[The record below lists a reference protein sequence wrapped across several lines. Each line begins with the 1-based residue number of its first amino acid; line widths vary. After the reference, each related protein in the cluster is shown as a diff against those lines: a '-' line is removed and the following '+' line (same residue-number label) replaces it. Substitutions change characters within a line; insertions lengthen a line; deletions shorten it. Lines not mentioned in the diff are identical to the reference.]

1 MKKSLANKTIQLNY
15 FSRFAELT
23 KKTNEAWSTEA
34 VTVQELWFELDEQY
48 AFDLDISMVRPAV
61 NHEFCDWQRVINDR
75 DIVSF
80 IPPVSGG

>member
-1 MKKSLANKTIQLNY
+1 MKKSLANKTVQLNY

-23 KKTNEAWSTEA
+23 KKTNEAWTTQA
-34 VTVQELWFELDEQY
+34 ITVGELWYELNAQY
-48 AFDLDISMVRPAV
+48 PFGQEMGSVRPAV

-75 DIVSF
+75 DIISF

>member
-1 MKKSLANKTIQLNY
+1 MKKSLVNKTVQLNY

-23 KKTNEAWSTEA
+23 QKTNEAWSTEA
-34 VTVQELWFELDEQY
+34 LTVQELWFELDEQY
-48 AFDLDISMVRPAV
+48 TFDLDISMVRPAV

-75 DIVSF
+75 DIISF

>member
-1 MKKSLANKTIQLNY
+1 MKKSLVNKTVQLNY

-23 KKTNEAWSTEA
+23 QKTNEAWSTEA
-34 VTVQELWFELDEQY
+34 VTVQELWFELDAQY

-75 DIVSF
+75 DIISF

>member
-1 MKKSLANKTIQLNY
+1 MKKSSSNKTVQLNY

-23 KKTNEAWSTEA
+23 KKTNEAWITEA
-34 VTVQELWFELDEQY
+34 TTVEELWFELDAQYRFEQEIN
-48 AFDLDISMVRPAV
+48 LVRPAI

-75 DIVSF
+75 DIISF

>member
-1 MKKSLANKTIQLNY
+1 MKKSLSNKSVQLYY

-23 KKTNEAWSTEA
+23 EKSNEVWSTQA
-34 VTVQELWFELDEQY
+34 ITLQELWFELDAQYRFEQKM
-48 AFDLDISMVRPAV
+48 SSVRPAI

-75 DIVSF
+75 DIISF

>member
-1 MKKSLANKTIQLNY
+1 MKKSLVNKTVQLNY

-23 KKTNEAWSTEA
+23 KKTNEAWPTEA
-34 VTVQELWFELDEQY
+34 ATVQELWFELDEQY

-75 DIVSF
+75 DIISF

>member
-1 MKKSLANKTIQLNY
+1 MKKSLSNKSVQLYY

-23 KKTNEAWSTEA
+23 EKSNEVWSTQA
-34 VTVQELWFELDEQY
+34 ITLQELWFELDARYRFEQKM
-48 AFDLDISMVRPAV
+48 SSVRPAI

-75 DIVSF
+75 DIISF

>member
-1 MKKSLANKTIQLNY
+1 MKKSLSNKTIQLNY

-23 KKTNEAWSTEA
+23 KKTNEAWLTEA

>member
-1 MKKSLANKTIQLNY
+1 MKKSLVNKTVQLNY

-23 KKTNEAWSTEA
+23 QKTNEAWSTEA

-75 DIVSF
+75 DIISF

>member
-1 MKKSLANKTIQLNY
+1 MKKSLSNKTIQLNY
-15 FSRFAELT
+15 FSHFAELT

-34 VTVQELWFELDEQY
+34 VTVQELWFELYEQY
-48 AFDLDISMVRPAV
+48 VFDLDISMVRPAV

>member
-1 MKKSLANKTIQLNY
+1 MKKSLANKTVQLNY

-23 KKTNEAWSTEA
+23 EKANESWSTEA
-34 VTVQELWFELDEQY
+34 ITLEELWFELDEQY